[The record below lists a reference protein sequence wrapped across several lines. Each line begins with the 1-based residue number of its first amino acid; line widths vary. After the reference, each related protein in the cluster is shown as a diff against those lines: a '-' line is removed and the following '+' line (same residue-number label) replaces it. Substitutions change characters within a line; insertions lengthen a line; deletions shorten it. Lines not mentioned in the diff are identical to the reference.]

1 MLSRVEILSLA
12 ASPSS
17 MSAPKNWVSPNFLGI
32 AFWSLHSEAPKAI
45 LFKDLQSMVFQLGL
59 DMLSTIF
66 TISDLSFWCQE
77 KLAKAL
83 PSVVVRSKSRNLGAR
98 GDSLPNRLAGW
109 VFELFFL
116 ELSVIEPLFVQ
127 AAKLKY
133 LQPPYFK
140 ITSILHLN
148 SMNCLWRE
156 VFWECAFLWLWSK
169 VSVVDVSHFLPSP
182 QMKVLE
188 NKIQDACHCNRD
200 VPISIKGTNCLAID
214 ATKVWLSVQ
223 QI

>member
-1 MLSRVEILSLA
+1 MLSRVDILALA

-66 TISDLSFWCQE
+66 TISDLSCWCQE
-77 KLAKAL
+77 KLAKTL

-116 ELSVIEPLFVQ
+116 ELSVIESLFVQ

-140 ITSILHLN
+140 ITSILH
-148 SMNCLWRE
+148 
-156 VFWECAFLWLWSK
+156 
-169 VSVVDVSHFLPSP
+169 DVSHFLPSP
-182 QMKVLE
+182 QMKVVE
-188 NKIQDACHCNRD
+188 HKIQVARHSNRN
-200 VPISIKGTNCLAID
+200 VPMSIKGTICLAID
-214 ATKVWLSVQ
+214 ATNIGYPCSKSSLV
-223 QI
+223 